1 MNHSRSTMRT
11 PRSAAR
17 LEQRHRRFHIVRR
30 TVAGIGLIIALTGL
44 PALVEAT
51 AAAQAKHFTISLVN
65 GTAVGA
71 PDTIRVKQGDD
82 VELRWSSDKP
92 MDLHLHGYDIEV
104 KVSPAAA
111 AVMSFK
117 AKIPGRFPVEP
128 HGEDH
133 GRHRPVIYLEVLP

>member
-1 MNHSRSTMRT
+1 MNDPRSYSATAL
-11 PRSAAR
+11 SAAR
-17 LEQRHRRFHIVRR
+17 LERRHRRFRILTRAL
-30 TVAGIGLIIALTGL
+30 AGIGLMFALTAL
-44 PALVEAT
+44 PGLVEAMG
-51 AAAQAKHFTISLVN
+51 APQAKQFTISLVN
-65 GTAVGA
+65 GAAVGA

-104 KVSPAAA
+104 KVAPAVT

-128 HGEDH
+128 HGQDH

>member
-1 MNHSRSTMRT
+1 MKRSRSTIGAAL
-11 PRSAAR
+11 SAAPF
-17 LEQRHRRFHIVRR
+17 EQRHYRFQILKRAL
-30 TVAGIGLIIALTGL
+30 AGIGLIVALIGL
-44 PALVEAT
+44 PGLDGAM
-51 AAAQAKHFTISLVN
+51 AAPQAKQFTISLVN
-65 GTAVGA
+65 GAAVGA

-92 MDLHLHGYDIEV
+92 MDVHLHGYDIEI
-104 KVSPAAA
+104 KVAPGAT
-111 AVMSFK
+111 AVMSFE

>member
-1 MNHSRSTMRT
+1 MNRSRTAIGVALL
-11 PRSAAR
+11 AAR
-17 LEQRHRRFHIVRR
+17 FEQRHHRFHVVKRAL
-30 TVAGIGLIIALTGL
+30 AGIGLIVALTALPGL
-44 PALVEAT
+44 VQAT
-51 AAAQAKHFTISLVN
+51 AAQAKQFTISLVN
-65 GTAVGA
+65 GAAVGA

-104 KVSPAAA
+104 KVAPAVT

-128 HGEDH
+128 HGQDH

>member
-1 MNHSRSTMRT
+1 M
-11 PRSAAR
+11 A
-17 LEQRHRRFHIVRR
+17 
-30 TVAGIGLIIALTGL
+30 LIIALTGL
-44 PALVEAT
+44 PGLIEPAIAAEAR
-51 AAAQAKHFTISLVN
+51 HFAISLVN
-65 GTAVGA
+65 GAAVGA
-71 PDTIRVKQGDD
+71 PETIRVKQGDD

-104 KVSPAAA
+104 KVAPAAT

-128 HGEDH
+128 HGQDH